1 MIDLDADIPDKV
13 AGYWLQ
19 VSQQVSQRD
28 EFITDELT
36 NHLFQV
42 TPPQTLPNFLQQK
55 WHFRLPGLT
64 TGST

>member
-1 MIDLDADIPDKV
+1 MVIKNSVPKSPNHCNNYDADIPDKV
-13 AGYWLQ
+13 DGYWLQ

-42 TPPQTLPNFLQQK
+42 TLPQTLPNFLQQK
-55 WHFRLPGLT
+55 
-64 TGST
+64 

>member
-1 MIDLDADIPDKV
+1 MDLDADIPDKV
-13 AGYWLQ
+13 DGYWLQ

-42 TPPQTLPNFLQQK
+42 TLPQTLPNFLQQK
-55 WHFRLPGLT
+55 
-64 TGST
+64 